1 MLKEVKLFAGS
12 KLIKEKEHFGNAYK
26 LVNYLKDAELYPMFP
41 VITGGVNEPVCEI
54 DGEPFKIFCA
64 NNYLGMSENEAVK
77 KAGIE
82 AIRKYGMG
90 PGGSRVISG
99 NVDIIEEL
107 EREIAGLT
115 GTEDCLTLPTGYM
128 ANVGVIRAVMD
139 EFMMGLPYKKGSGAI
154 FSDEYNHGS
163 IVDGC
168 KLSSAK
174 TVVFKHDDLVDLENK
189 LKEYKSTENKLIIT
203 EGVFSLDGEII
214 NLPDYINLAKKYN
227 AKIMIDDAHS
237 IGILGKD
244 GGGTPEHHNCV
255 KDIDILMGCMDK
267 AMGGTGGYLC
277 GKKELI
283 DYLRIATRSSI
294 LSSSLTCSMS
304 GAMIESVK
312 QIKKGQNLRKNLFEK
327 SQYLRDKLKE
337 KGFKIVGKDNI
348 PSVALFVGDEKL
360 GVEFANKLF
369 ERKFLSPIVRWPAV
383 PEGQSRFRII
393 VMVTHTKEHLDAYIN
408 ACEIIGKELK
418 IIK

>member
-1 MLKEVKLFAGS
+1 MLKEIKLFAGS
-12 KLIKEKEHFGNAYK
+12 KLNKEKKHFENAYR
-26 LVNYLKDAELYPMFP
+26 LVDYLKDTELYPMFP
-41 VITGGVNEPVCEI
+41 VISDGVNEPDCI
-54 DGEPFKIFCA
+54 INGEKFTIFCA
-64 NNYLGMSENEAVK
+64 NNYLGMSENSAVK
-77 KAGIE
+77 KAGIA
-82 AIRKYGMG
+82 AIEKYGMG

-107 EREIAGLT
+107 EREIASLT

-139 EFMMGLPYKKGSGAI
+139 EFMMGLPYKKGSGVI

-168 KLSSAK
+168 KLSAAK
-174 TVVFKHDDLVDLENK
+174 KVVFKHNDFADLEEKLQKYNK
-189 LKEYKSTENKLIIT
+189 IQNKLIIT
-203 EGVFSLDGEII
+203 EGVFSLDGEITDLKALI
-214 NLPDYINLAKKYN
+214 KVAKKYD
-227 AKIMIDDAHS
+227 AKIMLDDAHS
-237 IGILGKD
+237 IGILGEN
-244 GGGTPEHHNCV
+244 GGGTPEHFHCV

-304 GAMIESVK
+304 GGMIESVK
-312 QIKKGQNLRKNLFEK
+312 QIKKGQKLRKELFEK
-327 SQYLRDKLKE
+327 SQYLRDELRKR
-337 KGFKIVGKDNI
+337 GFTIVGNDNI
-348 PSVALFVGDEKL
+348 PSVALMVGPEKK
-360 GVEFANKLF
+360 GVEFGNKLF

-383 PEGQSRFRII
+383 PEGESRFRII
-393 VMVTHTKEHLDAYIN
+393 VMVTHTKKHLDAYIK
-408 ACEIIGKELK
+408 ACEEIGKELGL
-418 IIK
+418 I